1 MDSLLPRMIQF
12 ILILAISSLCRGQ
25 PQLVLNEEDAMKFI
39 AKQRYVNSYQA
50 KAEELQAAVDKL
62 ILEPLMYS
70 EVLEPEIDDFQTMAS
85 TKTQELTTTDMD
97 TITATKNSSNMPTTA
112 AVTYVTVYSTTMS
125 IVTNSTKKNVTEIP
139 TTMTT
144 KHSTKCR
151 RDLGTFQIDL
161 LKEEHYALMMIDSYG
176 KLPPGLL
183 QGDFTY
189 WFGLY
194 DECLNQSRKIDDEK
208 DNFKAEYCIAGLY
221 GGKTKLPS
229 IGICVPDSCSNSD
242 LMEILGPKKPN
253 SRLFVSY
260 VKCNKVPEYSAAAI
274 ICLIFLSFFGL
285 MIISGTIYDVL
296 KRWRENGQDGF
307 ERLAEDHTGE
317 NSINGAPASS
327 KEMSSHSHQTVKIT
341 KTSVGLFGNI
351 LLCFSLLINGSKILQ
366 TKQGEQSLGALNGIR
381 VISLWWVMLG
391 HTYIFALTLFSN
403 LTKILE
409 VLSRFT
415 FQAVGNATFSVDS
428 FFFLSGLLVT
438 YLTLK
443 YLQKHNGKL
452 NWLMFF
458 VHRYLRL
465 TPVYAMVIFIF
476 TTLAPHF
483 ANGPL
488 YQSVFDPN
496 AAPGEESQVSYCQ
509 KYWWTNLLYIN
520 NLYPS
525 NLIEE
530 CVDWS
535 WYLANDMQFYIISP
549 FVIYLLYHYFFVGV
563 AFWSA
568 LLITCFGS
576 LIGISIKLD
585 IYTGLIPQT
594 PDQKTLGTQ
603 EIYVRPWTRISTYLV
618 GMAIGY
624 ILYKYKN
631 RVRMPQY
638 VVIMG
643 WMAATGIAL
652 AVVYGLYG
660 NFHGD
665 PLNEAASVAY
675 ITLSR
680 FSWAVALAWVAFACV
695 TGYGGP
701 VNSLLSWSFWIPLSR
716 INYCAY
722 LLHPIIMFVFYYSLP
737 NMIYFTDLLLVYFF
751 IGNIV
756 LSYAA
761 AFILSVSIEAPFM
774 ALEKLLLNRD
784 KSV

>member
-1 MDSLLPRMIQF
+1 MGSTRMLLV
-12 ILILAISSLCRGQ
+12 ILMLAVGCQGQ
-25 PQLVLNEEDAMKFI
+25 QHIIKNEADTMKFI

-50 KAEELQAAVDKL
+50 KAEELQAAVDEL
-62 ILEPLMYS
+62 ILTPLMYS
-70 EVLEPEIDDFQTMAS
+70 EVLEPEIDAVKMTAL
-85 TKTQELTTTDMD
+85 TKTPEPTSTTT
-97 TITATKNSSNMPTTA
+97 NLPTTEVA
-112 AVTYVTVYSTTMS
+112 NVTEYSTFVT
-125 IVTNSTKKNVTEIP
+125 IVTNYTTMNVTEIP
-139 TTMTT
+139 TTMTP
-144 KHSTKCR
+144 KHLSKCQK
-151 RDLGTFQIDL
+151 DLGTFQLDL

-183 QGDFTY
+183 QGDIQF

-194 DECLNQSRKIDDEK
+194 DECLNQSRKIDDGQ

-221 GGKTKLPS
+221 SGKTKLPS

-242 LMEILGPKKPN
+242 LMEILGPKKPK
-253 SRLFVSY
+253 SLLFVSY
-260 VKCNKVPEYSAAAI
+260 VICNKVPEYSTAAI

-285 MIISGTIYDVL
+285 MIISGTIYDIW
-296 KRWRENGQDGF
+296 KRQQESRHDGF
-307 ERLAEDHTGE
+307 ERLAEDHTDE
-317 NSINGAPASS
+317 HSVNVTPTTNGTKPNTDT
-327 KEMSSHSHQTVKIT
+327 SHEHESVKIT
-341 KTSVGLFGNI
+341 ARSVGLFGNI
-351 LLCFSLLINGSKILQ
+351 LLCFSLLINGSKILK

-381 VISLWWVMLG
+381 VISLCWVMLG
-391 HTYIFALTLFSN
+391 HTYAFTLTLFRNSTQIIN
-403 LTKILE
+403 

-443 YLQKHNGKL
+443 YLQKHDGKL
-452 NWLMFF
+452 NWLMFY

-465 TPVYAMVIFIF
+465 TPVYMMVIFIY
-476 TTLAPHF
+476 TTLTPHF

-488 YQSVFDPN
+488 YQYVFDPN
-496 AAPGEESQVSYCQ
+496 PPPGVESQATYCQ

-525 NLIEE
+525 SIAEE
-530 CVDWS
+530 CLGWG

-563 AFWSA
+563 ALWSA
-568 LLITCFGS
+568 LLIACFGS
-576 LIGISIKLD
+576 LIGMSIKYD
-585 IYTGLIPQT
+585 VTTSAFAQQT
-594 PDQKTLGTQ
+594 DQQALGGGK
-603 EIYVRPWTRISTYLV
+603 IYVQPWTRISTYLV
-618 GMAIGY
+618 GMAVGY
-624 ILYKYKN
+624 ILYKYKD
-631 RVRMPQY
+631 RVRMPRY
-638 VVIMG
+638 VAIMG

-660 NFHGD
+660 NFHGN
-665 PLNEAASVAY
+665 PLNEAATVIY
-675 ITLSR
+675 TTLSR
-680 FSWAVALAWVAFACV
+680 FSWAVALGWVAFACV

-722 LLHPIIMFVFYYSLP
+722 LLHPIIMYVFYYSLP

>member
-1 MDSLLPRMIQF
+1 MLLV
-12 ILILAISSLCRGQ
+12 ILMLAVGCQGQ
-25 PQLVLNEEDAMKFI
+25 QHIIKNEADAMKFI

-50 KAEELQAAVDKL
+50 KAEELQAAVDEL

-70 EVLEPEIDDFQTMAS
+70 EVLELTAL
-85 TKTQELTTTDMD
+85 TKTPEPTSTTT
-97 TITATKNSSNMPTTA
+97 NLPTTEVA
-112 AVTYVTVYSTTMS
+112 NVTDFSTLVT
-125 IVTNSTKKNVTEIP
+125 IVTNYTTRNVTEIP

-144 KHSTKCR
+144 KHLSKCR
-151 RDLGTFQIDL
+151 KDLRTFQLDL

-183 QGDFTY
+183 QGDIQY

-194 DECLNQSRKIDDEK
+194 DECLNQSRKIDNEQ

-221 GGKTKLPS
+221 SGTTKLPS
-229 IGICVPDSCSNSD
+229 IGICVPDSCSDSD
-242 LMEILGPKKPN
+242 LMEILGSKKPN
-253 SRLFVSY
+253 STLFVSY
-260 VKCNKVPEYSAAAI
+260 VNCNQVPEYSAAAI

-285 MIISGTIYDVL
+285 MIISGTIYDIWQ
-296 KRWRENGQDGF
+296 RRQDSHQNGF
-307 ERLAEDHTGE
+307 ERLAEDHTHSV
-317 NSINGAPASS
+317 NATSTTNGTTPYTDTSHAS
-327 KEMSSHSHQTVKIT
+327 VKIR
-341 KTSVGLFGNI
+341 TSLGLFGDI
-351 LLCFSLLINGSKILQ
+351 LLCFSLLINGGKILK

-391 HTYIFALTLFSN
+391 HTYVFALTLFSN
-403 LTKILE
+403 STKIIE

-443 YLQKHNGKL
+443 YLQKHDGKL
-452 NWLMFF
+452 NWLMFY

-465 TPVYAMVIFIF
+465 TPVYMMVIFIF
-476 TTLAPHF
+476 TTLTPYF

-496 AAPGEESQVSYCQ
+496 PPPGVESQATYCQ

-525 NLIEE
+525 GLGEE
-530 CVDWS
+530 CLAWS

-563 AFWSA
+563 VFWSA
-568 LLITCFGS
+568 LLIACFGS
-576 LIGISIKLD
+576 SIGISIKLD

-594 PDQKTLGTQ
+594 PDQKTLGSD
-603 EIYVRPWTRISTYLV
+603 ELYVRPWTRISTYLV
-618 GMAIGY
+618 GMALGY
-624 ILYKYKN
+624 ILYKYKG
-631 RVRMPQY
+631 RVRMPRY
-638 VVIMG
+638 VAIMG

-665 PLNEAASVAY
+665 PLNKAASVVYA
-675 ITLSR
+675 TFSR

>member
-1 MDSLLPRMIQF
+1 
-12 ILILAISSLCRGQ
+12 
-25 PQLVLNEEDAMKFI
+25 MKFI
-39 AKQRYVNSYQA
+39 AKQRYINSYQA
-50 KAEELQAAVDKL
+50 KAEELQAAVDEL
-62 ILEPLMYS
+62 ILEPLTYS
-70 EVLEPEIDDFQTMAS
+70 EVLEPENDAVKMTTP
-85 TKTQELTTTDMD
+85 TKTPEQTSTVMDAETKTPTKAANVTT
-97 TITATKNSSNMPTTA
+97 
-112 AVTYVTVYSTTMS
+112 
-125 IVTNSTKKNVTEIP
+125 TEIP
-139 TTMTT
+139 TTMTP
-144 KHSTKCR
+144 KHSSKCR
-151 RDLGTFQIDL
+151 KDLGTFQLDL

-176 KLPPGLL
+176 KLPAGLI
-183 QGDFTY
+183 QGDVQY

-194 DECLNQSRKIDDEK
+194 DECLNQSRKIDDGK
-208 DNFKAEYCIAGLY
+208 DNFKAEYCLVGLS
-221 GGKTKLPS
+221 GQKIKMLPS

-285 MIISGTIYDVL
+285 MIISGTIYDIW
-296 KRWRENGQDGF
+296 KRRLESGQDGF
-307 ERLAEDHTGE
+307 ERLAEDHTDKH
-317 NSINGAPASS
+317 SINATPTTNGTTPNTDTSHGHES
-327 KEMSSHSHQTVKIT
+327 GKIRMSL
-341 KTSVGLFGNI
+341 GLFGDI
-351 LLCFSLLINGSKILQ
+351 LLCFSLLINGSKILKI
-366 TKQGEQSLGALNGIR
+366 KQGEQSLGALNGIR

-391 HTYIFALTLFSN
+391 HTYIFSLTLVSN

-409 VLSRFT
+409 VVGRFS

-428 FFFLSGLLVT
+428 FFFLSGLLIT

-443 YLQKHNGKL
+443 YLQNHGGKL
-452 NWLMFF
+452 NWVMFY

-465 TPVYAMVIFIF
+465 TPVYMMVIFIF

-525 NLIEE
+525 NNLEE

-568 LLITCFGS
+568 LLVACFGS
-576 LIGISIKLD
+576 LIGLSIKYD
-585 IYTGLIPQT
+585 IYTGIISLNPERKTFGT
-594 PDQKTLGTQ
+594 P

-624 ILYKYKN
+624 ILYKYKG
-631 RVRMPQY
+631 RVRMPRY

-665 PLNEAASVAY
+665 QLNKAASVVY

-680 FSWAVALAWVAFACV
+680 FSWAVALSWVAFACV

-761 AFILSVSIEAPFM
+761 AFILCVSIEAPFM

-784 KSV
+784 RSV